1 MTTSNG
7 LSTVTLSRTDIISRI
22 RAFRPMPGRSL
33 ETEVDS
39 LSCIQ
44 FRDAIE
50 LYARLRGA
58 RSFLWRDPA
67 GRTVASEGILHNAV
81 CLARDAIAFPFIL
94 ARYHRLIGR
103 LAASAGVPS
112 SAPRHDSA
120 GPFEPKR
127 ALYLRSDHWFNI
139 QSGGSV
145 GHVSGVIAGLRRAGI
160 ETDVI
165 STDVLTGVPEDRAFK
180 CLTPEYGVC
189 RNISGFPELLYTT
202 AMVSAASEQ
211 LQHAPADF
219 IYQRM
224 SFNNFAGAWLRA
236 LTSVPFVCEYNGSF
250 AWMQRHWGTRPL
262 PFESLALAAEDL
274 SLQAADLVVAV
285 SDASRAELIERGYDP
300 DKVLANPNGVDP
312 NVYNPGVDG
321 SGIRS
326 QLGLIDRTV
335 FGFIGTFGRW
345 HGADVLIQAFACLLN
360 DRPELREQVHLL
372 MIGDGLTKAE
382 VERLAQD
389 MCVAGNVTFTGAVPQ
404 ARGPAHLAACDVLV
418 SPHVPNSDGSRFFGS
433 PTKLFE
439 YMAMGRAI
447 VASDV
452 EQIGTVLQH
461 QETAILAP
469 PGDVGELAR
478 ALLELVG
485 SPERRVELGAA
496 ARAAAIAHYTWD
508 RHTARIVDALSD
520 RLGTPLQ

>member
-1 MTTSNG
+1 
-7 LSTVTLSRTDIISRI
+7 
-22 RAFRPMPGRSL
+22 MPGRSL
-33 ETEVDS
+33 ETEVDN

-67 GRTVASEGILHNAV
+67 GRTSAAEGILRNTV
-81 CLARDAIAFPFIL
+81 SLARDAVVFPFML
-94 ARYHRLIGR
+94 ARYRRLIAK
-103 LAASAGVPS
+103 LVASAG
-112 SAPRHDSA
+112 APLSTQRCEPA
-120 GPFEPKR
+120 KPFEAKR

-139 QSGGSV
+139 RSGGSV
-145 GHVSGVIAGLRRAGI
+145 GHVSGVIAGLRQAGI
-160 ETDVI
+160 EMDVI
-165 STDVLTGVPEDRAFK
+165 STDFLTGVVEDRSFK
-180 CLTPEYGVC
+180 CLTPKYDLC
-189 RNISGFPELLYTT
+189 RNISGFPELLYTN

-211 LQHAPADF
+211 LQQAPADF

-224 SFNNFAGAWLRA
+224 SFNNFAGAWLRS

-300 DKVLANPNGVDP
+300 DRVLANPNGVDP
-312 NVYNPGVDG
+312 DTYNPAVDG

-326 QLGLIDRTV
+326 QLGFNDRTV

-345 HGADVLIQAFACLLN
+345 HGADVLVQAFSRLLN

-382 VERLAQD
+382 VEKLAQD
-389 MCVAGNVTFTGAVPQ
+389 MGIAGNVTFTGAVPQ

-461 QETAILAP
+461 RETAILVP

-478 ALLELVG
+478 ALLELAG

-496 ARAAAIAHYTWD
+496 ARASVIANYTWD
-508 RHTARIVDALSD
+508 RHTARILDALSD
-520 RLGTPLQ
+520 RLGAPRL